1 MKYEKM
7 SDTQLELHPVALA
20 SAWEAINAL
29 GGVATTDDDKRY
41 VATLNLITGYIDSL
55 WLDSQLA
62 PTDQQLKDYRES
74 FLLPPLDITQE
85 DRDRSYE
92 QNSGWDTQAFCRERQ
107 LLAEMRLHGVTKHEL
122 SVARR
127 TAEYWKAEHLA
138 GNAEL
143 AKG

>member
-1 MKYEKM
+1 MRA
-7 SDTQLELHPVALA
+7 LHTKALNA
-20 SAWEAINAL
+20 AWKAIDAL

-107 LLAEMRLHGVTKHEL
+107 LLSALRTIAEKDARIAEVIEERRLALNK
-122 SVARR
+122 VAGLECQVDF
-127 TAEYWKAEHLA
+127 AA
-138 GNAEL
+138 G
-143 AKG
+143 KQ